1 MIFVIKTT
9 LSSYSGAVYSAIGT
23 FQVFINSSF
32 YSYQQWVQVRE
43 ARGIPHVLVIAAAP
57 GHYKIYSSQGAYLT
71 FLQKLFEVFFGGQEL
86 GKKTYLFMQPRNVR
100 RMRRRRGTIIHS
112 ILILAEGADS
122 ANSVLTWITLWVYST
137 HKVQVQVSELI
148 ST

>member
-1 MIFVIKTT
+1 MVPCT
-9 LSSYSGAVYSAIGT
+9 LQKEPFRFSSTPVST
-23 FQVFINSSF
+23 RINSEC
-32 YSYQQWVQVRE
+32 RLDE
-43 ARGIPHVLVIAAAP
+43 RGIPHVLVIAAAS
-57 GHYKIYSSQGAYLT
+57 GHYKIYSSKGAYIT

-122 ANSVLTWITLWVYST
+122 ANSVLTCITLWVYST
-137 HKVQVQVSELI
+137 HKVQVIVSELI